1 MCQDETIQVMDH
13 QPEREA
19 KLMAWVKVHE
29 GKLTQNK
36 SVIDT
41 GTPCIVQGQSE
52 RNFTKT

>member
-13 QPEREA
+13 QPEREV
-19 KLMAWVKVHE
+19 KLMAWVKDHE

-41 GTPCIVQGQSE
+41 GTPCIVQGQSV